1 MRKIRLSTQ
10 LLLLYTTVTVLSA
23 VVFGLIT
30 FRNYDAVYKGIAK
43 SELDT
48 YMNLVYKDPREL
60 DGKDLLGYAVTY
72 IQEINYKPETTGA
85 FFASDNVNKIAPD
98 LGIQK
103 ELALAAYQEYF
114 EYKASN
120 DQVYFLGIKEIR
132 VVDNTTKQY
141 FISILDSQYI
151 IDLKKSSAQS
161 DVLLSFIGTFTA
173 FAVIMVAGNVIL
185 ALWSREMT
193 KRIKKLSDDVSL
205 LGSQGYQREIEI
217 TGADEISDLAYNVE
231 EMRKEI
237 MYNEAT
243 KQEMFQNLSHDFKTP
258 ISVIKSYAEGMEDG
272 IIDLKGAKTIAEQA
286 EKLEQKVLR
295 LLEYNKLEYIAS
307 DLELEDIKMKEV
319 VRQVLK
325 DYKVLLQDIN
335 VSVKLDDSTFK
346 GIKENYITVVSNIL
360 DNATRYAKTKIIIT
374 LKNGTLSFY
383 NDGAP
388 IEEKYI
394 TNLFKPYEKG
404 TKGQFGLGMSI
415 VQKTVNR
422 FGYKLSVRNVRGGV
436 LFRIER

>member
-1 MRKIRLSTQ
+1 M
-10 LLLLYTTVTVLSA
+10 
-23 VVFGLIT
+23 
-30 FRNYDAVYKGIAK
+30 
-43 SELDT
+43 
-48 YMNLVYKDPREL
+48 
-60 DGKDLLGYAVTY
+60 
-72 IQEINYKPETTGA
+72 
-85 FFASDNVNKIAPD
+85 
-98 LGIQK
+98 
-103 ELALAAYQEYF
+103 
-114 EYKASN
+114 
-120 DQVYFLGIKEIR
+120 
-132 VVDNTTKQY
+132 
-141 FISILDSQYI
+141 
-151 IDLKKSSAQS
+151 
-161 DVLLSFIGTFTA
+161 LLSFIGTFTA

-374 LKNGTLSFY
+374 LKME
-383 NDGAP
+383 P
-388 IEEKYI
+388 II
-394 TNLFKPYEKG
+394 L
-404 TKGQFGLGMSI
+404 
-415 VQKTVNR
+415 
-422 FGYKLSVRNVRGGV
+422 
-436 LFRIER
+436 

>member
-173 FAVIMVAGNVIL
+173 FAVIMVA
-185 ALWSREMT
+185 EM
-193 KRIKKLSDDVSL
+193 
-205 LGSQGYQREIEI
+205 
-217 TGADEISDLAYNVE
+217 
-231 EMRKEI
+231 
-237 MYNEAT
+237 
-243 KQEMFQNLSHDFKTP
+243 
-258 ISVIKSYAEGMEDG
+258 
-272 IIDLKGAKTIAEQA
+272 
-286 EKLEQKVLR
+286 
-295 LLEYNKLEYIAS
+295 
-307 DLELEDIKMKEV
+307 
-319 VRQVLK
+319 
-325 DYKVLLQDIN
+325 
-335 VSVKLDDSTFK
+335 
-346 GIKENYITVVSNIL
+346 
-360 DNATRYAKTKIIIT
+360 
-374 LKNGTLSFY
+374 
-383 NDGAP
+383 
-388 IEEKYI
+388 
-394 TNLFKPYEKG
+394 LF
-404 TKGQFGLGMSI
+404 
-415 VQKTVNR
+415 
-422 FGYKLSVRNVRGGV
+422 
-436 LFRIER
+436 

>member
-151 IDLKKSSAQS
+151 IDLKKSMRK
-161 DVLLSFIGTFTA
+161 VMCYYRLLAHLRRLRLLWLQEMLFSFMG
-173 FAVIMVAGNVIL
+173 
-185 ALWSREMT
+185 REMT
-193 KRIKKLSDDVSL
+193 KRIKN
-205 LGSQGYQREIEI
+205 YQ
-217 TGADEISDLAYNVE
+217 T
-231 EMRKEI
+231 
-237 MYNEAT
+237 
-243 KQEMFQNLSHDFKTP
+243 MFL
-258 ISVIKSYAEGMEDG
+258 Y
-272 IIDLKGAKTIAEQA
+272 
-286 EKLEQKVLR
+286 
-295 LLEYNKLEYIAS
+295 
-307 DLELEDIKMKEV
+307 
-319 VRQVLK
+319 
-325 DYKVLLQDIN
+325 
-335 VSVKLDDSTFK
+335 
-346 GIKENYITVVSNIL
+346 
-360 DNATRYAKTKIIIT
+360 
-374 LKNGTLSFY
+374 
-383 NDGAP
+383 
-388 IEEKYI
+388 
-394 TNLFKPYEKG
+394 
-404 TKGQFGLGMSI
+404 
-415 VQKTVNR
+415 
-422 FGYKLSVRNVRGGV
+422 
-436 LFRIER
+436 

>member
-1 MRKIRLSTQ
+1 MRKIKLSSQ

-23 VVFGLIT
+23 VVFGLVT
-30 FRNYDAVYKGIAK
+30 FRNYDAVYKGISK

-48 YMNLVYKDPREL
+48 YMELVYQDPREL
-60 DGKDLLGYAVTY
+60 DGKDLLGYVIAY
-72 IQEINYKPETTGA
+72 IQEVNFTPETTSA
-85 FFASDNVNKIAPD
+85 FEVSPNVEAIVPQT
-98 LGIQK
+98 GIQH
-103 ELALAAYQEYF
+103 ELALAAYQGYF

-120 DQVYFLGIKEIR
+120 QKIYYLGIKEIR
-132 VVDNTTKQY
+132 RVDANTTQN

-151 IDLKKSSAQS
+151 VDLKKSSAQT
-161 DVLLSFIGTFTA
+161 DVLLSFIGTFVA
-173 FAVIMVAGNVIL
+173 FAVIMVVGNVIL

-205 LGSQGYQREIEI
+205 LGAQGYEKEIQI
-217 TGADEISDLAYNVE
+217 TGADEISDLAFNVE

-258 ISVIKSYAEGMEDG
+258 ISVIKSYAEGIEDG
-272 IIDLKGAKTIAEQA
+272 IIDLEGAKTIALQA
-286 EKLEQKVLR
+286 EKLEQKVQR

-307 DLELEDIKMKEV
+307 DIQLEDVKMKDV
-319 VRQVLK
+319 VRRVLD
-325 DYKVLLQDIN
+325 DYKILLQGLS
-335 VSVKLDDSTFK
+335 VSVKLDDSIFK
-346 GIKENYITVVSNIL
+346 GLKDNYITVVSNIL
-360 DNATRYAKTKIIIT
+360 DNATRYAKSKIIIV
-374 LKNGTLSFY
+374 LKNGSLSFY
-383 NDGAP
+383 NDGDP
-388 IEEKYI
+388 IDEKYI
-394 TNLFKPYEKG
+394 NNPFKPYEKG

-436 LFRIER
+436 MFRIEH

>member
-1 MRKIRLSTQ
+1 MRKIKLSSQ

-23 VVFGLIT
+23 VVFGLVT
-30 FRNYDAVYKGIAK
+30 FRNYDAVYKGISK

-48 YMNLVYKDPREL
+48 YMELVYQDPREL
-60 DGKDLLGYAVTY
+60 DGKDLLGYVIAY
-72 IQEINYKPETTGA
+72 IQEVNFTPETTSA
-85 FFASDNVNKIAPD
+85 FEVSPNVEAIVPQT
-98 LGIQK
+98 GIQH
-103 ELALAAYQEYF
+103 ELALAAYQGYF

-120 DQVYFLGIKEIR
+120 QKIYYLGIKEIR
-132 VVDNTTKQY
+132 RVDANTTQN

-151 IDLKKSSAQS
+151 VDLKKSSAQT
-161 DVLLSFIGTFTA
+161 DVLLSFIGTFVA
-173 FAVIMVAGNVIL
+173 FAVIMVVGNVIL

-205 LGSQGYQREIEI
+205 LGAQGYEKEIQI
-217 TGADEISDLAYNVE
+217 TGADEISDLAFNVE

-258 ISVIKSYAEGMEDG
+258 ISVIKSYAEGIEDG
-272 IIDLKGAKTIAEQA
+272 IIDLEGAKTIALQA

-307 DLELEDIKMKEV
+307 DIQLEDVKMKEV
-319 VRQVLK
+319 IRIVLD
-325 DYKVLLQDIN
+325 DYKLLLQDFS
-335 VSVKLDDSTFK
+335 VSVQLDDSIFK

-360 DNATRYAKTKIIIT
+360 DNATRYAKSKIIIV
-374 LKNGTLSFY
+374 LKNGSLSFY
-383 NDGAP
+383 NDGDP
-388 IEEKYI
+388 IEDKYI

-436 LFRIER
+436 MFRIEP